1 MSDFSGVGFGVT
13 MVTIVVASVVAFIIC
28 WNISLLTWLW

>member
-1 MSDFSGVGFGVT
+1 MYDFSSIAVG
-13 MVTIVVASVVAFIIC
+13 VTIVVASVVAFNIS